1 MGVSGCAWFGLLRC
15 MWRTAVANRCDRRR
29 VNSVVPGERLR
40 TGNGRMPHDFSRQ
53 VDNPAPDTAA
63 TAHDRRTFLQTS
75 LAISGGLLAGPA
87 ARAADP
93 AGSTA
98 SKRAKI
104 PVAGVVTEYRR
115 NSHADVI
122 LGKILE
128 GYNQDGGPGP
138 DLRLVSLYV
147 DQFPKGD
154 MSRQLAKKFNVRLC
168 DTIDEAITL
177 GGQKVAVSGVFS
189 IGEHGTYPLVAETR
203 QRKYPR
209 KRFFD
214 QIVKALQRGGRVV
227 PVFSDKHLSYRTDE
241 ALAMYR
247 TARQLKIP
255 FMAGSSLPVAWRT
268 PPIDVP
274 IGAQM
279 KTALAIGY
287 GGFESYGFHALE
299 TLQCMVERRRGGE
312 VGVKSVR
319 AVQGPAVL
327 EARDQGYWSDRLLLA
342 ALGRQSKKL
351 PANWQEQLQSKSCAF
366 YLIDYVDGFRACV
379 AMLNGLVST
388 FVFACDVAGQPDPLS
403 TEFTLQDG
411 PPFRHFEWLVR
422 AIDPMMHSGK
432 PSYPVERTVLTTG
445 ILDAIMHSL
454 ADGGKRMA
462 TPQLKIGYRPA
473 DWPAA
478 PGSPPPTRPW

>member
-1 MGVSGCAWFGLLRC
+1 MRNDG
-15 MWRTAVANRCDRRR
+15 
-29 VNSVVPGERLR
+29 
-40 TGNGRMPHDFSRQ
+40 SRQ
-53 VDNPAPDTAA
+53 SSGVGEVPVGTAQN
-63 TAHDRRTFLQTS
+63 RRSFLKTS
-75 LAISGGLLAGPA
+75 FAISGGMLAGPTVLS
-87 ARAADP
+87 ADP

-98 SKRAKI
+98 GKRSKI
-104 PVAGVVTEYRR
+104 PVAGVITEYRR

-128 GYNQDGGPGP
+128 GYNQDGGVGP
-138 DLRLVSLYV
+138 DLHLVSLYV

-154 MSRQLAKKFNVRLC
+154 MSRQLAKKFDVRLC
-168 DTIDEAITL
+168 DTIDEAITF
-177 GGQKVAVSGVFS
+177 GEQKVAVSGVFS
-189 IGEHGTYPLVAETR
+189 IGEHGTYPLVPETQ

-214 QIVKALQRGGRVV
+214 GIVKAMQRGGRVV

-247 TARQLKIP
+247 TARKLKIP

-274 IGAQM
+274 LGTHM
-279 KTALAIGY
+279 KTALAVGY

-327 EARDQGYWSDRLLLA
+327 EARDQGYWSDQLLLA
-342 ALGRQSKKL
+342 ALGRQSKKR

-366 YLIDYVDGFRACV
+366 YLIDYADGFRACV

-388 FVFACDVAGQPDPLS
+388 FLFACDVAGQPDPLS

-411 PPFRHFEWLVR
+411 PPYRHFEWLVR
-422 AIDPMMHSGK
+422 AIDPMMQTGK
-432 PSYPVERTVLTTG
+432 PSYPVERTLLTTG

-454 ADGGKRMA
+454 AGGGQRIA
-462 TPQLKIGYRPA
+462 TPQLKISYRPVN
-473 DWPAA
+473 WPAA
-478 PGSPPPTRPW
+478 PGSPPPTRSW